1 MAQLHGSEYSFLQQK
16 SLWRVNSQSRTKPFR
31 FTVHGKTSGVTL
43 FTYLFST
50 KRSNSMSAL
59 ITPVSPTCP
68 RHSFQLDDC
77 VNSHYMLGQT
87 VSALNPFFPVT
98 GHCAIEA
105 AWVLFQERLYCGTE
119 KREEVSFLIFV
130 SKLYMLFMSHRF
142 VFLAS

>member
-1 MAQLHGSEYSFLQQK
+1 MAQLHGSEYSFPQQK
-16 SLWRVNSQSRTKPFR
+16 SLWRVNSPSRTKPFR
-31 FTVHGKTSGVTL
+31 FTGHGKTSGVAL

-50 KRSNSMSAL
+50 RRSNSMSAL
-59 ITPVSPTCP
+59 VTTVSPTCP

-87 VSALNPFFPVT
+87 LSFPSLDIVQLKLPGCCFRRDCT
-98 GHCAIEA
+98 VE
-105 AWVLFQERLYCGTE
+105 QRRE
-119 KREEVSFLIFV
+119 KKCHFSFV

>member
-1 MAQLHGSEYSFLQQK
+1 MAQLHGSEYSFPQQK
-16 SLWRVNSQSRTKPFR
+16 SLWRVNSPSRTKPFR
-31 FTVHGKTSGVTL
+31 FTGHGKTSGVAL
-43 FTYLFST
+43 FTYLFSMR
-50 KRSNSMSAL
+50 RSNSMSAL
-59 ITPVSPTCP
+59 VTTVSPTCP

-87 VSALNPFFPVT
+87 GSALNPFFPVT